1 MKLMHTKTPDFV
13 QKMHNAASKGN
24 KTLVMKGMETARSGK
39 WASIKTG
46 QIEEI
51 TGKTALEE
59 GVSSLEMV
67 ILNENPEVMK
77 IVLLK
82 ARDKDDNV
90 VKIVRFPG
98 VCVFEPLEETY
109 YEGCKNVMTHT
120 TYTLPTEQ

>member
-1 MKLMHTKTPDFV
+1 MS
-13 QKMHNAASKGN
+13 KMDLVRQEMMAA
-24 KTLVMKGMETARSGK
+24 
-39 WASIKTG
+39 
-46 QIEEI
+46 
-51 TGKTALEE
+51 
-59 GVSSLEMV
+59 
-67 ILNENPEVMK
+67 
-77 IVLLK
+77 LK